1 MNIVSDIVLKNTE
14 TELTSIVK
22 QFVSN
27 SDENTAAQVAGEILA
42 SVDWSD
48 SYLMHK
54 GLYWMVKNYLLQ
66 KNML

>member
-48 SYLMHK
+48 SYLN
-54 GLYWMVKNYLLQ
+54 GAWF
-66 KNML
+66 